1 MALSV
6 GALDSKLWN
15 KDMIAEYLYKCFVN
29 RIPAEI
35 DLTPEGFSADALGLY
50 SLLDKFC
57 STTGYDK
64 RNITIKTGNMIES
77 HPHYVIHRDSNS
89 WYEINLIQGWLQGKK
104 INSGTTP
111 YLHFSNFISRTH
123 WSRLWIA
130 TILDTYYRDKTL
142 QTYHYDLERDNYNPN
157 RYTGIDDLIKHG
169 CNLYVEAVKFI
180 NLCPKTI
187 DIDFLRDLNN
197 TKNSVFQH
205 ENSYYPIQHPSNL
218 NILQYY
224 NHIFVD
230 IVVETTFSGQGFFVS
245 EKTWRPIIAQ
255 RPFIVVSNRNFLNN
269 LRKLGFQTFESI
281 WSENYD
287 KFGGADRIHAVHEL
301 LDQIS
306 QWSNNE
312 LENKLISI
320 KEILIHNKNVFTS
333 LNTNKINEVFGA

>member
-6 GALDSKLWN
+6 GALDSKLWS
-15 KDMIAEYLYKCFVN
+15 KDMIAEYLYECFVKGMS
-29 RIPAEI
+29 AEI

-57 STTGYDK
+57 SCTGYAK
-64 RNITIKTGNMIES
+64 HNITIKTGNMIES
-77 HPHYVIHRDSNS
+77 HKHYVICRDSNS
-89 WYEINLIQGWLQGKK
+89 WYEISKIQEWLRGKE

-111 YLHFSNFISRTH
+111 SLHFSNFISRTH

-142 QTYHYDLERDNYNPN
+142 QTYHYDLEHNNYNPN

-169 CNLYVEAVKFI
+169 CKLYVEAAKFI
-180 NLCPKTI
+180 NSCPKTI
-187 DIDFLRDLNN
+187 DIDFLKNLNN

-230 IVVETTFSGQGFFVS
+230 VVVETTFSGRGFFVS

-255 RPFIVVSNRNFLNN
+255 RPFIAISNGNFLRN
-269 LRKLGFQTFESI
+269 LRKLGFQTFDSI
-281 WSENYD
+281 WSEDYD
-287 KFGGADRIHAVHEL
+287 KLSGADRINAVHQL

-306 QWSNNE
+306 HWSNNE
-312 LENKLISI
+312 LETKLINI
-320 KEILIHNKNVFTS
+320 KDILAHNKNVFIS
-333 LNTNKINEVFGA
+333 LNTNKINEVFSV